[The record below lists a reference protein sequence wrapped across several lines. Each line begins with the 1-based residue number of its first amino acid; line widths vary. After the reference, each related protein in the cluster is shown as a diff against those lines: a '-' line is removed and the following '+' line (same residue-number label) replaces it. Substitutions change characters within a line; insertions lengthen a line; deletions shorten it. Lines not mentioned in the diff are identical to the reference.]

1 MKLLKLA
8 SLSLAAGVA
17 LGAYS
22 AKAASAIGVTTNYSK
37 LNVSGTIT
45 TNMPVTSSGSSWKNG
60 TKTVK
65 YGNKQLLDLFAEWN
79 GIEDRSTDADWK
91 SAKLVIGW
99 DWGYDVLVVDKTGTN
114 VLFDASY
121 GVSGEG
127 DEYAYFYVDFWDEYG
142 VGKVSY
148 VSANPGHYAVTD
160 TGTAYYVLYDD
171 GISLDYT
178 DIWGYGGNTQKFK
191 QTWDSAGAY
200 KNWSDSEKAKFLFS
214 GDQMFQNVGWDVTS
228 TANISASGSGTGY
241 NEIGWAD

>member
-99 DWGYDVLVVDKTGTN
+99 DWSHAVLVVDKTGTN
-114 VLFDASY
+114 VLFDATY
-121 GVSGEG
+121 GVS
-127 DEYAYFYVDFWDEYG
+127 DAYFYVDFWYYLGASKESG
-142 VGKVSY
+142 
-148 VSANPGHYAVTD
+148 VSALPGHYAVTG
-160 TGTAYYVLYDD
+160 TGTAYY
-171 GISLDYT
+171 GIYAYGEGLDYMY
-178 DIWGYGGNTQKFK
+178 IWGDGGNTQKFK

-200 KNWSDSEKAKFLFS
+200 KNWSDTEKAKFPFC
-214 GDQMFQNVGWDVTS
+214 GYQYFDGVGYEVTS
-228 TANISASGSGTGY
+228 TANISASGKGTGS
-241 NEIGWAD
+241 NWIGWAD